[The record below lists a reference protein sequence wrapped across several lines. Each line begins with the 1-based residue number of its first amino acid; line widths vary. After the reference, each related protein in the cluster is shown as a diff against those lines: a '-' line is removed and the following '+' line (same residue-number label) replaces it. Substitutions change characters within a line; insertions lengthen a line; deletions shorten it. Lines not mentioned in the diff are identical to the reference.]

1 MEAHVQE
8 ISGRYFL
15 LYVIPRWVAQ
25 QTEIKRKMH
34 CDTVE
39 VVKFLMDNHIEIM
52 SPPISG
58 ELSQVFVI
66 YKATNVK
73 IEAFKRIINAIHEI
87 SHGIEL
93 KIGDLNEEPIITYI
107 DCAILHEFHC
117 ILKNRKRQHPKGDEL
132 KLNGLKQ
139 EEKFRRLIEDKSSD
153 FQKRIEAILTTRTQ
167 ATQLGIERAK
177 QLEPVEPVIPRC
189 NSLEH
194 SELLS
199 KCTMISNNKIISLKW
214 PIFINQK
221 QEFIQCVQNKIHFVP
236 NMKPKTDPN
245 LGDCSYL
252 DTCHKMHCC
261 RYVHYLQFTPQI
273 LETKYNSWLAD
284 ENIAR
289 SKNSWIS
296 LYTRGECCSNLS
308 RNVAPPQWIQCDV
321 RKFDL
326 SLLGKFSA
334 VIADPAWNIHMHLPY
349 GTCNDTELLNL
360 PLNILQ
366 DEGILLLWVTGR
378 AIELGKESL
387 KKWGYKVINEI
398 SWVKT
403 NQLGR
408 TIVTGR
414 TGHWLN
420 HSKEHLLLGLKGDPE
435 WLNRNIDLDIIVSP
449 TRETSRKPDEV
460 YGIVE
465 RLVGSKSRKLEI
477 FGRVHNLRPG
487 WITIGNQLEGTHVI
501 DPEIKNRLLIQELAN
516 KKST

>member
-1 MEAHVQE
+1 
-8 ISGRYFL
+8 
-15 LYVIPRWVAQ
+15 
-25 QTEIKRKMH
+25 
-34 CDTVE
+34 
-39 VVKFLMDNHIEIM
+39 
-52 SPPISG
+52 
-58 ELSQVFVI
+58 
-66 YKATNVK
+66 
-73 IEAFKRIINAIHEI
+73 
-87 SHGIEL
+87 
-93 KIGDLNEEPIITYI
+93 
-107 DCAILHEFHC
+107 
-117 ILKNRKRQHPKGDEL
+117 
-132 KLNGLKQ
+132 
-139 EEKFRRLIEDKSSD
+139 
-153 FQKRIEAILTTRTQ
+153 
-167 ATQLGIERAK
+167 
-177 QLEPVEPVIPRC
+177 
-189 NSLEH
+189 
-194 SELLS
+194 
-199 KCTMISNNKIISLKW
+199 
-214 PIFINQK
+214 
-221 QEFIQCVQNKIHFVP
+221 
-236 NMKPKTDPN
+236 
-245 LGDCSYL
+245 
-252 DTCHKMHCC
+252 
-261 RYVHYLQFTPQI
+261 
-273 LETKYNSWLAD
+273 
-284 ENIAR
+284 
-289 SKNSWIS
+289 
-296 LYTRGECCSNLS
+296 
-308 RNVAPPQWIQCDV
+308 
-321 RKFDL
+321 
-326 SLLGKFSA
+326 
-334 VIADPAWNIHMHLPY
+334 MHLPY

-465 RLVGSKSRKLEI
+465 RLVGTKSRKLEI